1 MQSTFERVP
10 TMSGTGSAFFGKW
23 NNAFLAAVF
32 LVGTG
37 GVATPRTINYVPS
50 GMLQVRIPRGSD
62 GNIDSDRML
71 DVQEKL
77 AGIQRYLSMTVS
89 DLAKVLRVGRPTV
102 YSWLRDEASL
112 RGEHTQRLEVIYKM
126 AREWRAMSNRPVGS
140 FLNQPATSGDTLL
153 TLLSARM
160 IDRPAVQSAFSEI
173 RVASSRTPRRPNV
186 MDLAKKRGFK
196 LAITQQPT
204 TWRSDEDFDI

>member
-1 MQSTFERVP
+1 
-10 TMSGTGSAFFGKW
+10 MSGTGSAFFGKW

-37 GVATPRTINYVPS
+37 GVATPRNINYVPS
-50 GMLQVRIPRGSD
+50 GMLQVRIPREYDSH
-62 GNIDSDRML
+62 IDSDRML

-112 RGEHTQRLEVIYKM
+112 RAEHAQRLEAIYKM
-126 AREWRAMSNRPVGS
+126 AREWRAMSSRPIGP

-160 IDRPAVQSAFSEI
+160 IDRPAVQSALSEI
-173 RVASSRTPRRPNV
+173 RAASSRTPRRPSV

-204 TWRSDEDFDI
+204 NWRSDEDFDI